1 LLPTPDGLMLAAL
14 AGLAGAPHCIIMCGG
29 IASSIATGSPE
40 RPVRSIGAYL
50 TGKTIAYAGIGGC
63 LGAAGSFINYAGV
76 LVGVQG
82 IASLLGG
89 ILLLMWTFGKY
100 TLPVHR
106 WNVLRIRKISEW
118 LQTLRK
124 RHGTTAV
131 FFSGVLLGFIP
142 CGLTYAMQIQAAAS
156 ASWLTGFLLLAVFG
170 VSTMPALLAI
180 GLTAH
185 RLGKKAKKTFRLLS
199 LWLGGIMGVLSIM
212 KGLSING
219 LVPSLHPW
227 LW

>member
-1 LLPTPDGLMLAAL
+1 MYLTPDGLLLAAL
-14 AGLAGAPHCIIMCGG
+14 AGFAGAPHCIIMCGG

-40 RPVRSIGAYL
+40 GPTKSIGAYL
-50 TGKTIAYAGIGGC
+50 AGKTIAYAGIGGC

-76 LVGVQG
+76 LIGVQG

-89 ILLLMWTFGKY
+89 LLLLLWTFGKY

-106 WNVLRIRKISEW
+106 WNVLRIRKINEW
-118 LQTLRK
+118 LQSLRK
-124 RHGTTAV
+124 RHGTIAV
-131 FFSGVLLGFIP
+131 FLSGVLLGFIP

-156 ASWLTGFLLLAVFG
+156 ASWLKGFLLLAVFG
-170 VSTMPALLAI
+170 IATMPALFII
-180 GLTAH
+180 GVTAH
-185 RLGKKAKKTFRLLS
+185 RLGRKAKRTLRHLS
-199 LWLGGIMGVLSIM
+199 LWLGGIMGALSIM

-219 LVPSLHPW
+219 IVPSLNPW